1 MNSRERLLAT
11 LNHQEPDRVP
21 FDLGSTQVTGIHVV
35 AYRRLRDYL
44 GLPPVEPVLCDSIQ
58 QLALPDD
65 DVIERLGVDVRGL
78 FPLNSHN
85 WDIINV
91 DRGEAWEYTDEWGIT
106 HRRLKPDGLYY
117 SSVKHPLAGAIAVD
131 DVRAH
136 RWPDTGDSRRIEGL
150 REQALA
156 YREQGRAVMI
166 KGVLAGVFEM
176 SQRVR
181 GMEALLI
188 DMALDEALA
197 CALFDKMVELK
208 LAFWEMA
215 LPQLADVVDVISE
228 ADDYGTQV
236 SQIISPRMFRELLK
250 PRLKALMERIKQLAP
265 KAKVFYHSC
274 GNVRPLLPDFIELGV
289 DILNPV
295 HIRATGM
302 EPVALKRDFGRD
314 MVFWGGGVDTQG
326 VLPNGAPQ
334 EVKDDV
340 RRNVEALAP
349 GGGFVFN
356 TVHNIQ
362 ADVPPENI
370 VAMIEALSEYGDC
383 TQDLSARRSR
393 LSSKLV
399 ESALR
404 PDVR

>member
-1 MNSRERLLAT
+1 MNSRERLLAA
-11 LNHQEPDRVP
+11 LNHQEPDRIP

-35 AYRRLRDYL
+35 AYRRLREYL
-44 GLPPVEPVLCDSIQ
+44 GLPPVKPNICDSIQ

-65 DVIERLGVDVRGL
+65 DVIDQLDVDVRGL

-85 WDIINV
+85 WNV
-91 DRGEAWEYTDEWGIT
+91 IGQDLGEAWEYHDEWGIT

-117 SSVKHPLAGAIAVD
+117 SAVSFPLSGTLSVND
-131 DVRAH
+131 MRAY
-136 RWPDTGDSRRIEGL
+136 RWPNTADPQRIAGL
-150 REQALA
+150 REQAGV
-156 YREQGRAVMI
+156 YRAQGRAVMI

-176 SQRVR
+176 AQRVR
-181 GMEALLI
+181 GMEALLM

-197 CALFDKMVELK
+197 CSLFDKMVELK

-215 LPQLADVVDVISE
+215 LPPLADVVDVISE
-228 ADDYGTQV
+228 ADDYGTQA
-236 SQIISPRMFRELLK
+236 SQIISPRMFRKLVK
-250 PRLKALMERIKQLAP
+250 PRLKVLFERIKQLAP
-265 KAKVFYHSC
+265 NARLFLHSC

-295 HIRATGM
+295 HVRAAGM

-326 VLPNGAPQ
+326 VLPNGTPQ

-340 RRNVEALAP
+340 RRNVAALAP

-370 VAMIEALSEYGDC
+370 VAMWQALHN
-383 TQDLSARRSR
+383 R
-393 LSSKLV
+393 
-399 ESALR
+399 
-404 PDVR
+404 